1 MRSYN
6 LVVVVGSKSAIN
18 TFNFS
23 FSNFNYFNLKI
34 NMKISPNSKKL
45 LKLFLALLAVLFAL
59 YVFDL
64 MKYKTRFNELKNDE
78 VIELEIQVENLQNKV
93 DEITGQLEHN
103 ENAIKNANNQ
113 INLYKTKCPNCTYHL
128 SGNYEN

>member
-18 TFNFS
+18 TSNLS
-23 FSNFNYFNLKI
+23 FSNSYYFNLKKT
-34 NMKISPNSKKL
+34 MKISPNTKKL
-45 LKLFLALLAVLFAL
+45 LKLFLTLLAVLFAL
-59 YVFDL
+59 FVFDL
-64 MKYKTRFNELKNDE
+64 LKYKTRFNELKNDE
-78 VIELEIQVENLQNKV
+78 IIELEIQVENLQNKV
-93 DEITGQLEHN
+93 DKMIGQLEHN

-113 INLYKTKCPNCTYHL
+113 INLYKAKCPNCTYHL

>member
-1 MRSYN
+1 
-6 LVVVVGSKSAIN
+6 
-18 TFNFS
+18 
-23 FSNFNYFNLKI
+23 
-34 NMKISPNSKKL
+34 MKISPNNKKIIIAFL
-45 LKLFLALLAVLFAL
+45 IFLALILTLW
-59 YVFDL
+59 VFDL
-64 MKYKTRFNELKNDE
+64 LKYKTRFNELKNDE

-113 INLYKTKCPNCTYHL
+113 INLYKAKCPNFTYHL